1 MLSCFFLFFS
11 FFVMYYESVLIHG
24 FEKQQMI
31 NDSLGSF
38 RQLHNS
44 QLVGQ
49 VHGINH
55 REFQQQKKERGRG
68 SAY

>member
-1 MLSCFFLFFS
+1 
-11 FFVMYYESVLIHG
+11 MYYESVLIHG

-31 NDSLGSF
+31 NDRLRSP

-49 VHGINH
+49 ACGINH
-55 REFQQQKKERGRG
+55 QESQQRQREREKC
-68 SAY
+68 SLDLI

>member
-1 MLSCFFLFFS
+1 M
-11 FFVMYYESVLIHG
+11 MYYESVLIHG

-38 RQLHNS
+38 RQPHNS

-49 VHGINH
+49 VCGINH
-55 REFQQQKKERGRG
+55 QESQQQKRALIE
-68 SAY
+68 SHLIV

>member
-1 MLSCFFLFFS
+1 
-11 FFVMYYESVLIHG
+11 MYYESVLIHG

-31 NDSLGSF
+31 NDSPGSF

-49 VHGINH
+49 VCGINH
-55 REFQQQKKERGRG
+55 REFQQQKKEREGERALIE
-68 SAY
+68 SDLIV